1 MNKLITII
9 LFSFLLL
16 SQISLFHLLILYTI
30 AIIILGAYSFLN
42 GKMNIDKG
50 ILVFIIISLI
60 SILAKDIPTFFK
72 PYQRY
77 SYWILLMIGVS
88 SLIYNKKLI
97 YYRRCLLL
105 NICSISIIITLL
117 SFGSYIAGFGYWA
130 GNVGFWGIALHGNV
144 LGAMAMISLIY
155 SVYRFINEISQKK
168 YIFLFLC
175 GISIIILLL
184 ASSRN
189 ALACSIIGILCLLKL
204 HFRKKASVFFT
215 IVFTTVVLLIIIYP
229 YLGEYTSGLETKMSY
244 GYENNSI
251 TASRTTLWNTRIE
264 EFKRNPILGV
274 GTFSVDTSIKDSGTF
289 YNPYNPSTGI
299 VELGSTYLGIL
310 SQNGLLGFISF
321 ISILLM
327 SIKRGYQKTIRSCDR
342 YDILFFS
349 ILMSFIFHM
358 NFEGYSNTTG
368 QILTLII
375 WLVIG
380 CNSYKP
386 INCKYKSIKEII
398 YY

>member
-1 MNKLITII
+1 MNKFIAII
-9 LFSFLLL
+9 LFPFLLF

-30 AIIILGAYSFLN
+30 AIIILGVYTFLN
-42 GKMNIDKG
+42 GRMSIDKSVL
-50 ILVFIIISLI
+50 IFAIVSLI

-72 PYQRY
+72 PYPRY
-77 SYWILLMIGVS
+77 SYWVLLLIGVS

-105 NICSISIIITLL
+105 NICSIAVIITFL
-117 SFGSYIAGFGYWA
+117 SFISYIAGFGHWA
-130 GNVGFWGIALHGNV
+130 GNVGFWGVALHGNI

-155 SVYRFINEISQKK
+155 SVYRFINEKSQKK
-168 YIFLFLC
+168 YIFLLFC

-215 IVFTTVVLLIIIYP
+215 IIFTTVVLLIIIYP

-264 EFKRNPILGV
+264 EFRRNPILGV
-274 GTFSVDTSIKDSGTF
+274 GTFAVDTTIKDSDKF
-289 YNPYNPSTGI
+289 FNPYNPTTGV

-321 ISILLM
+321 ISILLI
-327 SIKRGYQKTIRSCDR
+327 SIKRGYQKTIRPYDR

-358 NFEGYSNTTG
+358 NFEGYSNTAG

-386 INCKYKSIKEII
+386 INCKYKSIKGII

>member
-1 MNKLITII
+1 MNRFIAII

-16 SQISLFHLLILYTI
+16 SQISSLHLLTLYTI
-30 AIIILGAYSFLN
+30 AIIVLGIYTFLN
-42 GKMNIDKG
+42 DKMKIDKNVL
-50 ILVFIIISLI
+50 IFAIISLI
-60 SILAKDIPTFFK
+60 GILAKDIPTFFK

-77 SYWILLMIGVS
+77 SYWILLLIGCS
-88 SLIYNKKLI
+88 SLIYNKRLV

-105 NICSISIIITLL
+105 NVCSISVIITLL
-117 SFGSYIAGFGYWA
+117 SFISYIVGFGYQA
-130 GNVGFWGIALHGNV
+130 GNVGFWGVALHGNI

-155 SVYRFINEISQKK
+155 SVYHFINDISQKK
-168 YIFLFLC
+168 YIFLLFC

-189 ALACSIIGILCLLKL
+189 ALVCSIVGFLCFLKL
-204 HFRKKASVFFT
+204 HFRKKSSVFITTIFT
-215 IVFTTVVLLIIIYP
+215 IIILLIIIYP
-229 YLGEYTSGLETKMSY
+229 YLGKYTSGLETKMSY

-264 EFKRNPILGV
+264 EFRRNPILGV
-274 GTFSVDTSIKDSGTF
+274 GTFAVDTTIKNSDKF
-289 YNPYNPSTGI
+289 FNPYNRTTGV

-321 ISILLM
+321 ISIILI
-327 SIKRGYQKTIRSCDR
+327 SIKQGYQKTIHSYDR

-349 ILMSFIFHM
+349 ILISFILHM
-358 NFEGYSNTTG
+358 NFEGYSNTAG
-368 QILTLII
+368 QILTLIL

-386 INCKYKSIKEII
+386 INCKYKSIKGII